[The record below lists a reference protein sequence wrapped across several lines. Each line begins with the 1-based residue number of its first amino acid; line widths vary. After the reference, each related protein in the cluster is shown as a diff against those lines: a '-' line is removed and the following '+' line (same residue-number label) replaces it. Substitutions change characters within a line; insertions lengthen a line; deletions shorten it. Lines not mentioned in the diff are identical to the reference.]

1 MVPRESGELRLGET
15 RPLGEQERLLN
26 YLHAF
31 GGLIALQVL
40 HVRGRLDVAEVAEA
54 LRWLQ
59 AQHPILRAHIRYGG
73 VVFRRLPP
81 FAYRQPWFDTEGTT
95 EIPLEIVTDP
105 NPEAWRRVLARD
117 LRTPIKRGRHPRL
130 RLTLVRQ
137 SSDAELTHIVICADH
152 ATLDAQSGNMIA
164 RQLLEFLADPAVTS
178 RKAPVH
184 STLPPPLEAGL
195 PRKSDSGTRVYEP
208 AIRLPRQKVLHP
220 ASETRVVARHLG
232 TNATAAL
239 KTAIKANRTTLHGA
253 VTAAFLLAMRERY
266 DLEAMTVLTTIDLR
280 RLCKPALPAETYG
293 CYIDILRTRHPI
305 GDEFWA
311 IARDASFRLITSLAK
326 DQETASIMKLPEWEV
341 YSKEA
346 WPTLTHHR
354 RIDGLA
360 VTTAGESGLRRDYGA
375 YELEDVTMAVSLDM
389 FGPSVF
395 VIASERL
402 GGIDLSIGYTAY
414 ALAESEAVALGDRA
428 MTILESAR

>member
-1 MVPRESGELRLGET
+1 MGET

-31 GGLIALQVL
+31 GGLIAMQVL
-40 HVRGRLDVAEVAEA
+40 HVRGRLDPSLVARA

-59 AQHPILRAHIRYGG
+59 VQHPILRAHIRYDG

-105 NPEAWRRVLARD
+105 NPEAWRKVLAKD

-137 SSDAELTHIVICADH
+137 SADADLTHIVICADH

-164 RQLLEFLADPAVTS
+164 RQLLEFLADPAVAS
-178 RKAPVH
+178 QKEPVH
-184 STLPPPLEAGL
+184 SALPPPLEAGF
-195 PRKSDSGTRVYEP
+195 PKKPDSGTRAYEP
-208 AIRLPRQKVLHP
+208 ALRLPRQKVPHP

-232 TNATAAL
+232 ANATADL
-239 KTAIKANRTTLHGA
+239 KAAIKANRTTLHGA

-266 DLEAMTVLTTIDLR
+266 DLEAMTVLTTVDLR

-305 GDEFWA
+305 GDEFWT
-311 IARDASFRLITSLAK
+311 IARDASFRLITTLAK
-326 DQETASIMKLPEWEV
+326 DQEAASIMKLPEWEV
-341 YSKEA
+341 YAKEA
-346 WPTLTHHR
+346 WQTLTHHR

-375 YELEDVTMAVSLDM
+375 YELDDVTMAVSLDM
-389 FGPSVF
+389 FGPSIF

-414 ALAESEAVALGDRA
+414 ALAESETVALADRAVAL
-428 MTILESAR
+428 LQVAR